1 MLDWHSHRWKCVIG
15 SKPPDPRLL
24 VLAVENHLHID
35 PLVETGWVKL
45 AREACR
51 REIAS

>member
-1 MLDWHSHRWKCVIG
+1 MG
-15 SKPPDPRLL
+15 SKPPDPCL
-24 VLAVENHLHID
+24 VKLAVENHLHID
-35 PLVETGWVKL
+35 LLVETGKAKL